1 MDHGRSL
8 LGIGRI
14 VAITAPENYG
24 SIKVLE
30 KIGLRFEGVI
40 RLSEGEPEIKFFVS
54 DIAR

>member
-1 MDHGRSL
+1 MDHGRNV

-14 VAITAPENYG
+14 VAITAPDNYG

-40 RLSEGEPEIKFFVS
+40 KLSERDSEIKLFVS
-54 DIAR
+54 DL